1 MKINAKNFFSNR
13 LVLHIVFAISFFMI
27 LCFIL
32 SYDLASIIFFL
43 FVGIITSYFSK
54 NMIIV
59 LAVPILVVGCF
70 SINKMT
76 TSLNQI
82 SIEGFEGNQSAGQ
95 GAGQGPSGGSNRS
108 HGSGSHNNS
117 NSSQRRKVAAKR
129 NHNQQ
134 ENYSSRPSQSN
145 SNTNNTSAYNTK
157 GLTNQPKSKD
167 KQKLHADEKMS
178 NSESFDIINK
188 KKTSDIDYAAT
199 IENAYD
205 DLNNILG
212 GDGIQKLT
220 SDTQN
225 LVSQQAKLAEAM
237 AGMKPLIDGISP
249 LVEQVKGLGI
259 LDNGMDLE
267 SLTKMIPKKKTK
279 SN

>member
-43 FVGIITSYFSK
+43 FVGIITSFFSK

-70 SINKMT
+70 SANKMV
-76 TSLNQI
+76 SSVNQY
-82 SIEGFEGNQSAGQ
+82 SIEGFEGNNANSSTHS
-95 GAGQGPSGGSNRS
+95 GP
-108 HGSGSHNNS
+108 GSHNS
-117 NSSQRRKVAAKR
+117 SSSSQHHKAAAKKK
-129 NHNQQ
+129 HSQQ
-134 ENYSSRPSQSN
+134 ENYSSRPTQNHSSTSN
-145 SNTNNTSAYNTK
+145 ASAYNTK
-157 GLTNQPKSKD
+157 GLPNQPKSKD
-167 KQKLHADEKMS
+167 KEKMKADEKMS

-237 AGMKPLIDGISP
+237 AGMKPLIDGITP

-259 LDNGMDLE
+259 LDNGMNLE
-267 SLTKMIPKKKTK
+267 SLTKMIPKKKEK
-279 SN
+279 NSN